1 MKAIIETS
9 ALIDSTASIGDGTR
23 VWHNA
28 QIRDGVVIG
37 PNCILGRDVYI
48 GSGVQVGKNCKIQN
62 NSLIYEPAQI
72 GDGVFIGPQVILTND
87 QYPRAVNPDESIK
100 SSADW
105 IPAGVTI
112 ETGASVGA
120 GAVCVAPIRIGAWSM
135 VAAGSVVT
143 RDIPAYAL
151 VAGVPAKQIGW
162 VGKSGYKLSQSGES
176 FLCPNTG
183 QRYQLVNGLL
193 QEESNN

>member
-37 PNCILGRDVYI
+37 PNCILGRDVYV

-62 NSLIYEPAQI
+62 NALLYEPAQI
-72 GDGVFIGPQVILTND
+72 GDGVFIGPGVILTND
-87 QYPRAVNPDESIK
+87 QYPRAVNPDGSIK
-100 SSADW
+100 SLTDW
-105 IPAGVTI
+105 TPTGVTI

-120 GAVCVAPIRIGAWSM
+120 GALCVAPVRIGAWSM
-135 VAAGSVVT
+135 IAAGSVVT

-176 FLCPNTG
+176 FICPKTG
-183 QRYQLVNGLL
+183 QRYQLANGLL
-193 QEESNN
+193 QEESTV

>member
-9 ALIDSTASIGDGTR
+9 ALIDLTASIGDGTR

-28 QIRDGVVIG
+28 QVRDGVVIG
-37 PNCILGRDVYI
+37 PNCILGRNVYV
-48 GSGVQVGKNCKIQN
+48 GSGVRVGKNCKIQN
-62 NSLIYEPAQI
+62 SALVYEPAQI
-72 GDGVFIGPQVILTND
+72 GDGVFIGPGAILTND
-87 QYPRAVNPDESIK
+87 QYPRAVNPDGSIK
-100 SSADW
+100 SLTDW

-135 VAAGSVVT
+135 IAAGSVVT

-151 VAGVPAKQIGW
+151 VVGVPAKQIGW
-162 VGKSGYKLSQSGES
+162 VGKSGYKLSQSGET
-176 FLCPNTG
+176 FICPKTG
-183 QRYQLVNGLL
+183 QRYKLVNGLL
-193 QEESNN
+193 QEESIV

>member
-37 PNCILGRDVYI
+37 PNCIIGRDVYV

-62 NSLIYEPAQI
+62 NALVYEPAQI
-72 GDGVFIGPQVILTND
+72 GDGVFIGPGVILTND
-87 QYPRAVNPDESIK
+87 QYPRAVNPDDSIK

-120 GAVCVAPIRIGAWSM
+120 GAVCVAPIKIGAWAM
-135 VAAGSVVT
+135 IAAGSVVT
-143 RDIPAYAL
+143 RDIPPYAL

-176 FLCPNTG
+176 FICPKTS